1 MESSGEPHVR
11 VAPEPLRV
19 EPVRDTELLCPALDL
34 SVSLTPER
42 TAHRPHRQVRFNVN
56 PQCSGHPV
64 IPEPRNNQ
72 VRKPQNKDKHGL
84 ESAKGRDRVT
94 SGVCDGQLTE
104 GAELNTSLALRAGL
118 QEGAEPNTNLALRME
133 LQDGAELNTTLALR
147 AELQEEAEQTFDPEK
162 AVKEKLQSSTLT
174 KNHISAKA
182 TEALNFPRSQHLYR
196 ALVSVSLSRDQLISQ
211 ALQDRPALA
220 PPTTSLTNKFPS
232 PPLEAPDLLQFF
244 SPDTMLR
251 ETPLLP
257 GNNIPWPRP
266 LPAPRPA
273 HTTFHLHHLH
283 KLWES

>member
-1 MESSGEPHVR
+1 M
-11 VAPEPLRV
+11 
-19 EPVRDTELLCPALDL
+19 
-34 SVSLTPER
+34 SLY
-42 TAHRPHRQVRFNVN
+42 HCVCVCVCVFQVRFNVN
-56 PQCSGHPV
+56 PQVSGHPV

-72 VRKPQNKDKHGL
+72 VRKPPNKDKHGH

-94 SGVCDGQLTE
+94 SGPCDGRLTE
-104 GAELNTSLALRAGL
+104 EAELNTSLAPRAAL
-118 QEGAEPNTNLALRME
+118 QE
-133 LQDGAELNTTLALR
+133 GAELNTTLALR

-182 TEALNFPRSQHLYR
+182 AEGLNFPRSQHLYR

-220 PPTTSLTNKFPS
+220 PPTSSLTNKFPS
-232 PPLEAPDLLQFF
+232 QPLEAPDLLQFF
-244 SPDTMLR
+244 SPDKMLR

-257 GNNIPWPRP
+257 GNNIPLPRP

>member
-1 MESSGEPHVR
+1 MESTGEPHVR

-19 EPVRDTELLCPALDL
+19 EPVQDTELICPDLDL

-42 TAHRPHRQVRFNVN
+42 TADTHRRQVRFNVS
-56 PQCSGHPV
+56 PQCSVHPV
-64 IPEPRNNQ
+64 IPEPRNIQ
-72 VRKPQNKDKHGL
+72 ARRPQNKDKHGH

-94 SGVCDGQLTE
+94 SGVCDGRLTE
-104 GAELNTSLALRAGL
+104 GEELNMTLAQGAELL
-118 QEGAEPNTNLALRME
+118 E
-133 LQDGAELNTTLALR
+133 GAELNTTLALR
-147 AELQEEAEQTFDPEK
+147 AELQEVAEQAFDPEK

-182 TEALNFPRSQHLYR
+182 AEGLNFPRSQHLYR

-220 PPTTSLTNKFPS
+220 PPTTNQTNKFPC
-232 PPLEAPDLLQFF
+232 PPLEAPDVLQFF
-244 SPDTMLR
+244 SADKMLR

-257 GNNIPWPRP
+257 GNNIPLPRP

-283 KLWES
+283 KVWES